1 MGSGRR
7 WRQGTSSE
15 SEETDFSS
23 QSDPEPIEPEDILT
37 EEVTDTEID
46 NDLSDMDFSD
56 EPIDD
61 DDVLPT
67 DGDGPPDNDV
77 LPEEVQDDIDGA
89 DVIPEPEE
97 IVDEGDDSLVDP
109 DGNTIDLLN
118 EDEIPNEGEI
128 DSEEP
133 LPVSPEEDPLDID
146 NL

>member
-1 MGSGRR
+1 MGR

-15 SEETDFSS
+15 SEETDPSS
-23 QSDPEPIEPEDILT
+23 ESDPEPIEPEDILT

-56 EPIDD
+56 EQIDD
-61 DDVLPT
+61 DTVLPADV
-67 DGDGPPDNDV
+67 DGLPDNDV
-77 LPEEVQDDIDGA
+77 LPEEVQDDIGAA

-109 DGNTIDLLN
+109 DGNAIDLLN

-133 LPVSPEEDPLDID
+133 LPVSPEDDSLDID